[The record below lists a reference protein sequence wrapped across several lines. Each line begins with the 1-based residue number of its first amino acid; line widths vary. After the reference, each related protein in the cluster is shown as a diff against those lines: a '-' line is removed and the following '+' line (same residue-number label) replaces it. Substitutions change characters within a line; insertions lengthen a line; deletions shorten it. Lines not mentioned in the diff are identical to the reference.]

1 MVQKKDGLTPLQIE
15 VLEWIKTG
23 QPADT
28 FADDDDLRY
37 RGHARR
43 LERLGLVKISGSGDS
58 WKVELTDLG
67 EQWPKIPGFGK
78 PEPRTPGRTKKQHN
92 LPRPNI
98 GSVPSDRDFP
108 APAADAAVRYS
119 RRVRNATRRRED
131 KPLKVKR
138 VQAKETFMRYRVQV
152 TRVQVAERWVRAA
165 DEEDAAKKVQEE
177 FNKPYGYYGS
187 WKTTTSEVE
196 VIEAEQTTVIK
207 PNALSDSGPLLL
219 SLKQA
224 GEALGLS
231 YSMVYELVNQGELE
245 HVQVASRKYVSR
257 ETLKEFIK
265 ENTYRGYHY
274 RGK

>member
-1 MVQKKDGLTPLQIE
+1 MTNKRHGLTELQIE
-15 VLEWIKTG
+15 VLEWVKAG
-23 QPADT
+23 QPPDT
-28 FADDDDLRY
+28 FADDEDLRY

-43 LERLGLVKISGSGDS
+43 LDKLGLVKVSGSGDS
-58 WKVELTDLG
+58 WRVELTDLG
-67 EQWPKIPGFGK
+67 ERWPAIPGFGK
-78 PEPRTPGRTKKQHN
+78 SETRTHSKTKKRSGM
-92 LPRPNI
+92 PKANI
-98 GSVPSDRDFP
+98 GNVQSDRESP
-108 APAADAAVRYS
+108 APPVDGAVRYS
-119 RRVRNATRRRED
+119 RRVRNAAKKREN

-138 VQAKETFMRYRVQV
+138 VQTEETFMRYRVQV

-187 WKTTTSEVE
+187 WKTTASEVE
-196 VIEAEQTTVIK
+196 VVEAEQTTVIK
-207 PNALSDSGPLLL
+207 PNVLADNGPLLL

-265 ENTYRGYHY
+265 DNTYRGYHY
-274 RGK
+274 RGR

>member
-1 MVQKKDGLTPLQIE
+1 
-15 VLEWIKTG
+15 
-23 QPADT
+23 
-28 FADDDDLRY
+28 
-37 RGHARR
+37 
-43 LERLGLVKISGSGDS
+43 
-58 WKVELTDLG
+58 
-67 EQWPKIPGFGK
+67 
-78 PEPRTPGRTKKQHN
+78 
-92 LPRPNI
+92 
-98 GSVPSDRDFP
+98 
-108 APAADAAVRYS
+108 
-119 RRVRNATRRRED
+119 
-131 KPLKVKR
+131 
-138 VQAKETFMRYRVQV
+138 MRYRVQV
-152 TRVQVAERWVRAA
+152 TRVQVAERWVRAT
-165 DEEDAAKKVQEE
+165 DEEDAARKAQEE

-207 PNALSDSGPLLL
+207 PNVLSDSGPLLL

>member
-1 MVQKKDGLTPLQIE
+1 MTNKRYGLTELQIE
-15 VLEWIKTG
+15 VLEWIKAG

-28 FADDDDLRY
+28 FADDDLRY

-43 LERLGLVKISGSGDS
+43 LERLGLVEISGSGDT
-58 WKVELTDLG
+58 WKVKITSSG
-67 EQWPKIPGFGK
+67 EQWPNIPEFGK
-78 PEPRTPGRTKKQHN
+78 PEPRKPGRATR
-92 LPRPNI
+92 RP
-98 GSVPSDRDFP
+98 GSPSAKGCSVPPDRDSP
-108 APAADAAVRYS
+108 APPADAAVRHS
-119 RRVRNATRRRED
+119 RRVRNAAQRRSN
-131 KPLKVKR
+131 KPVKVKQ
-138 VQAKETFMRYRVQV
+138 VQTKETFMRYRVQV

-165 DEEDAAKKVQEE
+165 DEEDAARKVQEE

-207 PNALSDSGPLLL
+207 PSSLADNGPLLL

-245 HVQVASRKYVSR
+245 HVQVSSRKYVSR

-265 ENTYRGYHY
+265 ENTHRGYHY
-274 RGK
+274 RR

>member
-1 MVQKKDGLTPLQIE
+1 
-15 VLEWIKTG
+15 
-23 QPADT
+23 
-28 FADDDDLRY
+28 
-37 RGHARR
+37 
-43 LERLGLVKISGSGDS
+43 
-58 WKVELTDLG
+58 
-67 EQWPKIPGFGK
+67 
-78 PEPRTPGRTKKQHN
+78 
-92 LPRPNI
+92 
-98 GSVPSDRDFP
+98 
-108 APAADAAVRYS
+108 
-119 RRVRNATRRRED
+119 
-131 KPLKVKR
+131 
-138 VQAKETFMRYRVQV
+138 MRYRVQV

>member
-1 MVQKKDGLTPLQIE
+1 MVQKKDGLNPLQIQ

-43 LERLGLVKISGSGDS
+43 LERLGLVKISCSGDS
-58 WKVELTDLG
+58 WKVALTDLG

-78 PEPRTPGRTKKQHN
+78 PEPRTPGRTKKQPN

-98 GSVPSDRDFP
+98 GSVPSDRDSP
-108 APAADAAVRYS
+108 APPADAAVRHS
-119 RRVRNATRRRED
+119 RRVRNAAQRRSN
-131 KPLKVKR
+131 KPVRVKQ
-138 VQAKETFMRYRVQV
+138 VQTKETFMRYRVQV
-152 TRVQVAERWVRAA
+152 TRVQIAERWVRAA
-165 DEEDAAKKVQEE
+165 DEEDAARKVQEE

-187 WKTTTSEVE
+187 WETTTSEVE

-207 PNALSDSGPLLL
+207 PSSLADNSPLLL
-219 SLKQA
+219 SLKHA
-224 GEALGLS
+224 AEALGLS
-231 YSMVYELVNQGELE
+231 YSMVYKLVNQGELE
-245 HVQVASRKYVSR
+245 HVQMSSRKYVSS

-274 RGK
+274 RGR